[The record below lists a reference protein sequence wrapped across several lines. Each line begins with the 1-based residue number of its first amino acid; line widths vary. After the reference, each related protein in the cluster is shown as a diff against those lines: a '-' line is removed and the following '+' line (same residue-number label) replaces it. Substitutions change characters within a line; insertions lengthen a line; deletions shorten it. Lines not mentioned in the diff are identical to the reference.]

1 VSDEKEPA
9 EEKAAEKTEEEAEEK
24 VEEAEEKASPKYRF
38 KCMEQKCTT
47 RDCHIRPHV
56 SVTFGD
62 LSRWTV
68 QGYIANIIGGL
79 AIIPPEKETDPMTIE
94 TKRKSLK
101 DGSEGT
107 ACIFFDEDANGCI
120 IRYARP
126 ISCRTFPLEYNGSRF
141 YLSSKNCPGVGQGE
155 VTKDGLKEAK
165 EIAEQDYKE
174 RVETMT
180 ALPAAY
186 SLVMEPMIRQ
196 SAEAMERM
204 SEEDRKQM
212 EELISK
218 SRETNPASDKDSD

>member
-1 VSDEKEPA
+1 MSDDKEPA
-9 EEKAAEKTEEEAEEK
+9 EEKE
-24 VEEAEEKASPKYRF
+24 EEKAAPKYRF

-56 SVTFGD
+56 NVTFGD

-68 QGYIANIIGGL
+68 QGYIVNVISGL
-79 AIIPPEKETDPMTIE
+79 AIIPPEKETDSMTIE
-94 TKRKSLK
+94 TKRKPLK
-101 DGSEGT
+101 DESERT

-126 ISCRTFPLEYNGSRF
+126 ISCRTFPLEYNGTKY

-155 VTKDGLKEAK
+155 VTKNALKEAK
-165 EIAEQDYKE
+165 ELAEQDYKE
-174 RVETMT
+174 RMDTIT
-180 ALPAAY
+180 TLPAAY

-204 SEEDRKQM
+204 SEDDRRKM
-212 EELISK
+212 EELLSRT
-218 SRETNPASDKDSD
+218 RETTPPDDKDSD

>member
-1 VSDEKEPA
+1 VSEEKEPA
-9 EEKAAEKTEEEAEEK
+9 EQKVEEKTEETAG
-24 VEEAEEKASPKYRF
+24 EKAAPKYRF
-38 KCMEQKCTT
+38 KCLEQKCTT

-79 AIIPPEKETDPMTIE
+79 EIVPPEEETDPMTIE
-94 TKRKSLK
+94 TKRKPLK
-101 DGSEGT
+101 VESEGT

-126 ISCRTFPLEYNGSRF
+126 ISCKTFPLEYNGTKY

-155 VTKDGLKEAK
+155 VTKGGLKEAK
-165 EIAEQDYKE
+165 ELAEQDYKE
-174 RVETMT
+174 RVETIT
-180 ALPAAY
+180 TLPAIY

-204 SEEDRKQM
+204 SEDDRKQM
-212 EELISK
+212 EQLL
-218 SRETNPASDKDSD
+218 SRSRQGAPGSDRNSD